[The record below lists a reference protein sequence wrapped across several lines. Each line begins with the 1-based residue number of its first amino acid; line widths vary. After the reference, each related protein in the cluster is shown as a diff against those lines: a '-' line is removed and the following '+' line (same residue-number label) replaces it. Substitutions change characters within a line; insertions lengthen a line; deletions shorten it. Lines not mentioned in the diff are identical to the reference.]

1 MDELKNLKDIKPPV
15 EISDYSLWVF
25 IAVILLALALFA
37 TVAYILK
44 RKLRKKRRFFK
55 SDLELARERI
65 EAIDY
70 SNPKSVAYTFIEDV
84 SKFVEPNRSQEYNSI
99 LRELEDY
106 KYKKEVPQMSE
117 ELQAKIKNFIKGIK
131 WRV

>member
-25 IAVILLALALFA
+25 IAVILLALVIFA
-37 TVAYILK
+37 IVAYILK

>member
-15 EISDYSLWVF
+15 EISDYSLWAL
-25 IAVILLALALFA
+25 IAIILLTLFIIA
-37 TVAYILK
+37 IVAYILK
-44 RKLRKKRRFFK
+44 RKFRKKRRFFK

-70 SNPKSVAYTFIEDV
+70 KNPKSVAYTFIEDV
-84 SKFVEPNRSQEYNSI
+84 SKFAEPNRSVEYNSI
-99 LRELEDY
+99 LAKLEEY
-106 KYKKEVPQMSE
+106 KYKKDVPQMSRA
-117 ELQAKIKNFIKGIK
+117 LQVKIKNFIRGIK